1 MESINDAKMFLDGA
15 ILDGVME
22 GRDVMTMSDAMM
34 IAEVGYSILNKSK
47 TKLVL
52 KLTPV
57 ERLKYLWGFLRGRV
71 SITNLEVEWK

>member
-1 MESINDAKMFLDGA
+1 MESINDAKVFLDSA

-71 SITNLEVEWK
+71 SFTNLEVEWK